1 MTLTG
6 GEMVCHRA
14 RSCLTTDP
22 GTGIFTFVP
31 QTGQV
36 SGTLLVDGTLWLALS
51 IGISLQA
58 WQAGTGCCLV
68 PLSAGSIETTGT
80 GSAGINDLWLGRLG

>member
-1 MTLTG
+1 
-6 GEMVCHRA
+6 MVCHGA
-14 RSCLTTDP
+14 RSCRATDP

-31 QTGQV
+31 ETGQV
-36 SGTLLVDGTLWLALS
+36 AGTLLVDGTLGLALS

-68 PLSAGSIETTGT
+68 PLTAGCIETTGT
-80 GSAGINDLWLGRLG
+80 WSAGINDLWLGRWG